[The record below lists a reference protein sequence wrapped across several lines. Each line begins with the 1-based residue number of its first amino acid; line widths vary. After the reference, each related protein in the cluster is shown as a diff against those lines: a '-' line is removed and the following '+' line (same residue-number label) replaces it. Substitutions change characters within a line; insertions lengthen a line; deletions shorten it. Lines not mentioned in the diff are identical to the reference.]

1 MTIIGLPF
9 GLTLIALGFKSLTL
23 LPRPRVQ
30 VVRISRG
37 CPSQK
42 HARRFP
48 RTHACAR
55 VRSAEEGQL
64 ALSHPRLRQG
74 HPPLHRD
81 RALTIPYIAA

>member
-55 VRSAEEGQL
+55 VRGPWSLTPRHSQGD
-64 ALSHPRLRQG
+64 HPLRLELER
-74 HPPLHRD
+74 
-81 RALTIPYIAA
+81 